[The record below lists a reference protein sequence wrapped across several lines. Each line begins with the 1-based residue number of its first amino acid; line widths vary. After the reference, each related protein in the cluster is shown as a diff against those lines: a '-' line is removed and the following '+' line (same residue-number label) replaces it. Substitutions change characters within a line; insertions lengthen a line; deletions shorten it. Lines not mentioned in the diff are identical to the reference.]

1 MSKLIS
7 QGGYGCVYFPGI
19 ECSGKQEKKSKF
31 VSKLQRKGYNS
42 DNEID
47 IGEIVMKIKNFFL
60 YYAPVVNHCD
70 INISKIDKSL
80 LERCEV
86 VRTGEEV
93 DYMLMK
99 IEHIPNIEFF
109 AFLTNKYESK
119 EYVFV
124 TMLETYSYLLNAI
137 ELLSLKNI
145 VHFDIKNENI
155 LFNQKTK
162 TPFIIDFGI
171 SLNMNNYSY
180 DDATDYFYIYAPEYY
195 IWPLEVHI
203 VCYLVI
209 KRLDPKGKITKGE
222 LEKVVEKY
230 FKNNKALSIFSESFK
245 KKYYKSMSD
254 YALQFSGKTKKY
266 ILDEIIKEDIY
277 KTWDNFSLSVL
288 MLRMLDYLF
297 NKGFSDAP
305 FIVAFSQLILMTIHP
320 DPTKRFSIKT
330 SKETL
335 QKIINT
341 RESMNNLNKIINSI
355 DINHNTIESE
365 IKAAE
370 INIRRT

>member
-19 ECSGKQEKKSKF
+19 ECNGKQEKKSKY

-47 IGEIVMKIKNFFL
+47 IGEIVMKIKNYFL
-60 YYAPVVNHCD
+60 YYAPVVNSCD

-86 VRTGEEV
+86 VRSGEEV

-109 AFLTNKYESK
+109 AFLTNKDESK

-162 TPFIIDFGI
+162 NPFIIDFGI

-180 DDATDYFYIYAPEYY
+180 EDATDYFYIYAPEYY

-203 VCYLVI
+203 ACYLVI

-230 FKNNKALSIFSESFK
+230 FKNN
-245 KKYYKSMSD
+245 
-254 YALQFSGKTKKY
+254 
-266 ILDEIIKEDIY
+266 
-277 KTWDNFSLSVL
+277 
-288 MLRMLDYLF
+288 
-297 NKGFSDAP
+297 
-305 FIVAFSQLILMTIHP
+305 
-320 DPTKRFSIKT
+320 
-330 SKETL
+330 
-335 QKIINT
+335 
-341 RESMNNLNKIINSI
+341 
-355 DINHNTIESE
+355 
-365 IKAAE
+365 
-370 INIRRT
+370 

>member
-47 IGEIVMKIKNFFL
+47 IGEIVKKIKNYFL
-60 YYAPVVNHCD
+60 YYAPVVDNCEV
-70 INISKIDKSL
+70 NISKIDKSL
-80 LERCEV
+80 LEKCEV
-86 VRTGEEV
+86 VRRKEEM

-109 AFLTNKYESK
+109 AFLTNKDESK

-124 TMLETYSYLLNAI
+124 TMLETYSYLLAAI

-155 LFNQKTK
+155 LFNEKTK

-171 SLNMNNYSY
+171 SLNMNKYSY
-180 DDATDYFYIYAPEYY
+180 ENATDYFYIYAPEYY

-203 VCYLVI
+203 ACYLVI

-230 FKNNKALSIFSESFK
+230 FKNNKALAIFSESFK
-245 KKYYKSMSD
+245 KKYYQSMMD
-254 YALQFSGKTKKY
+254 YAVQFSGKSKKY
-266 ILDEIIKEDIY
+266 ILDQIIKEDVY
-277 KTWDNFSLSVL
+277 KTWDNFALSVL

-320 DPTKRFSIKT
+320 DPSKRFSIKT
-330 SKETL
+330 TKDTL

-355 DINHNTIESE
+355 DIDHNTIESE
-365 IKAAE
+365 IKAAK
-370 INIRRT
+370 INIRKA